1 MSAQGKDMQ
10 PSAMMKPT
18 VLKLRHTGSP
28 NVGGGQGALWGEDV
42 SFTLATSQDQ
52 TLFQPV
58 DFRHGTVAGED
69 GATGT
74 LQAKSTGGHSLN
86 YQPGA
91 TDGYVVRRLTPTE
104 CERLQAMP
112 DGHTDI
118 TGCDVD
124 AVTDRVAASL
134 RYDDKQKAALRRKV
148 ERWSKCPPDGKRY
161 KAIGNAM
168 AVNVMRWIFE
178 RVQMVD
184 EIIGEEG
191 DER

>member
-1 MSAQGKDMQ
+1 MA
-10 PSAMMKPT
+10 
-18 VLKLRHTGSP
+18 
-28 NVGGGQGALWGEDV
+28 
-42 SFTLATSQDQ
+42 ATQDK
-52 TLFQPV
+52 TPFQPV

-74 LQAKSTGGHSLN
+74 LQAKGTGGYSLN
-86 YQPGA
+86 YQPGV
-91 TDGYVVRRLTPTE
+91 TDGYIVRRLTPVE

-124 AVTDRVAASL
+124 AVTEKVAASL
-134 RYDDKQKAALRRKV
+134 RYDEKQKRALRRKV
-148 ERWSKCPPDGKRY
+148 ERWSKNPPDGKRY

-178 RVQMVD
+178 RLQMVD
-184 EIIGEEG
+184 EIVKEEG
-191 DER
+191 DGR

>member
-1 MSAQGKDMQ
+1 M
-10 PSAMMKPT
+10 
-18 VLKLRHTGSP
+18 
-28 NVGGGQGALWGEDV
+28 
-42 SFTLATSQDQ
+42 
-52 TLFQPV
+52 
-58 DFRHGTVAGED
+58 
-69 GATGT
+69 
-74 LQAKSTGGHSLN
+74 
-86 YQPGA
+86 
-91 TDGYVVRRLTPTE
+91 GYVVRRLTPTE

-124 AVTDRVAASL
+124 AVTDRVSASL
-134 RYDDKQKAALRRKV
+134 RYDGKQRAVLRRKV
-148 ERWSKCPPDGKRY
+148 ERWSKCPPDSKRY